1 LHKNSKDSKVSREI
15 KSSDIEKED
24 LADNKSE
31 KSSSDYSD
39 DSVDEKL
46 NKQMSNQGYPQ
57 K

>member
-1 LHKNSKDSKVSREI
+1 MHKNSKDSKVSREI